1 MAVTLK
7 KGQGISL
14 RKSDYDLSRV
24 TIGLGW
30 DCAEPNQQQF
40 EIVER
45 TVERKKAGLSGM
57 LGATEMVTEQVRV
70 PLEWDL
76 DVIAFLCDA
85 SGKVKHLGDIK
96 NGHPTLINGDV
107 VFFNSMQHRS
117 GQIWLTGDNR
127 DGSGDGDD
135 EQIIANLNEIP
146 AYIEKIAFIVHIYQG
161 KRKMQ
166 NFSGVNNAF
175 IRAVDNKGNEMTRFD
190 LSGGQSLEQ
199 HSSMIF
205 AELIREPSG
214 WKLNAIGEPFE
225 TDNFVDIL
233 RQRYL

>member
-1 MAVTLK
+1 MAISLK

-30 DCAEPNQQQF
+30 DCADPSEQQF

-45 TVERKKAGLSGM
+45 KKSGLSGM
-57 LGATEMVTEQVRV
+57 FGGTERVRV
-70 PLEWDL
+70 PIDAPEWDL

-85 SGKVKHLGDIK
+85 SGKVKDLGDLN
-96 NGHPTLINGDV
+96 NGKPTLVNGDI

-117 GQIWLTGDNR
+117 GHIWLTGDNR

-146 AYIEKIAFIVHIYQG
+146 ENIEKIAFIVHIYQG
-161 KRKMQ
+161 KRNGQ

-175 IRAVDNKGNEMTRFD
+175 IRAVDNKGKEMTRFD
-190 LSGGQSLEQ
+190 LSGGESFES
-199 HSSMIF
+199 HCSMIF
-205 AELIREPSG
+205 AELCREGTG
-214 WKLNAIGEPFE
+214 WKLIAIGEPFE

-233 RQRYL
+233 RKRYL